1 MWAQNEFAGGFGFN
15 EDDAEVQNLISG
27 AAMDDTD
34 YFAGVAYADDVDT
47 GGPGN
52 DESLPCL
59 TSIFDHPLITKITIE
74 ENGRPIPA
82 WKCGFCVPDQQ
93 GLLNNVFKGLPNAT
107 KALKHVT
114 RTPGGKI
121 RPCNG
126 NIPPETMRQFQRL
139 KLVREAVK
147 EDRDLGKQV
156 VLTSIEDSQHRVME
170 SMGNA
175 QAQRQ
180 QQEVL
185 VSFLYDSIYSLRTFV
200 SSHLF
205 VRSELI
211 LLLVLPLV
219 THARVRNSLGLRQSL
234 PPQTQALVT
243 ELRRLS
249 SAVKRGEG
257 ILQEAAE

>member
-1 MWAQNEFAGGFGFN
+1 MSQNEFAGGFGFN
-15 EDDAEVQNLISG
+15 EEDAEVQNIING
-27 AAMDDTD
+27 AAMDDTE
-34 YFAGVAYADDVDT
+34 YFAGFAYDDNVDI

-82 WKCGFCVPDQQ
+82 WKCGFCVPDQR

-175 QAQRQ
+175 QAQRR

-185 VSFLYDSIYSLRTFV
+185 VSFLYDSIYSLRTFML

-211 LLLVLPLV
+211 LLLVPL
-219 THARVRNSLGLRQSL
+219 THARVRNGRGLRQSL
-234 PPQTQALVT
+234 PPQALVT

-249 SAVKRGEG
+249 SALTRGQG

>member
-1 MWAQNEFAGGFGFN
+1 MSQNEFAGGFGFN
-15 EDDAEVQNLISG
+15 EEDAEVQNIING

-34 YFAGVAYADDVDT
+34 YFAGFAYADDVDIV

-52 DESLPCL
+52 DELLPCL

-114 RTPGGKI
+114 RMPGGKI

-139 KLVREAVK
+139 KLVREAIK

-175 QAQRQ
+175 RAQRR

-185 VSFLYDSIYSLRTFV
+185 VSFLYDSIYSLRTLM

-205 VRSELI
+205 VCSELI
-211 LLLVLPLV
+211 LLLVPL
-219 THARVRNSLGLRQSL
+219 THARVRNGRGLRQSL
-234 PPQTQALVT
+234 PPQALVT

-249 SAVKRGEG
+249 SALTRGQG